1 LFRFFRLAEATW
13 LRLVKGMNIAH
24 EILCNNS
31 SSIAFAEI
39 AESASHLSYADASK
53 LVDAIA
59 VQLRLQDFS
68 ASERIAVTTP
78 RGKDGLLA
86 FLAVSSYAICCPL
99 DPRLLGDELVS
110 ALRDL
115 DVVAVVDA
123 TGEQRIADIA
133 SSLAIPLRNLR
144 LSELSLDTSV
154 GTSGTTGADD
164 IALLLQ
170 TSGTTSKP
178 KHVALT
184 HSNVLAAAKAIGSS
198 YLIGPSD
205 LCINPM
211 PHHHVHGLISAGIS
225 SLFAGASQ
233 FCAPSFAPAAFDQ
246 ALERLD
252 PTWFT
257 GSPAFHLGLLD
268 FYKANGR
275 APRCRSLRFIR
286 SSSAPFPASAIAQ
299 YEGLFGVPLLEN
311 YGMTETASTICSNL
325 LPPRLRKAGSV
336 GSSTGAEIRIAD
348 AAGREVEA
356 GTEGEIH
363 LQGPSV
369 ITKYASGESGP
380 DHFADGWLRTGDVGR
395 IDEDG
400 CLFILGRTKE
410 LIKRGG
416 HSVYPLEIDSAIQSH
431 PDVTQA
437 ISFSLQ
443 HPTLGEEL
451 VAAFVPRSD
460 SPIDGDEVRCFLEEK
475 LSAYKIPI
483 SILRVEQI
491 PKNATGKTARR
502 SMRAAF
508 AEKFAIQGVP
518 AASGLEQTLLEHWKG
533 ITSKPD
539 LGVTDNVF
547 VHGADPIRAQRICDQ
562 MRSLARRNLTLKD
575 LVRNPTVRQQARL
588 LTDPAESDPARRLQ
602 SKIMEKTK

>member
-1 LFRFFRLAEATW
+1 
-13 LRLVKGMNIAH
+13 MNIVH
-24 EILCNNS
+24 EILRNNVT
-31 SSIAFAEI
+31 SIAFTEI
-39 AESASHLSYADASK
+39 AENASHLSYGDVSK

-68 ASERIAVTTP
+68 TSERIAVTTP

-99 DPRLLGDELVS
+99 DPRLLEDELVS

-144 LSELSLDTSV
+144 LSELSLGGSASV

-225 SLFAGASQ
+225 SLLAGASQ
-233 FCAPSFAPAAFDQ
+233 FCAPSFAPAAFDR
-246 ALERLD
+246 ALGRLN

-268 FYKANGR
+268 FYKANER

-311 YGMTETASTICSNL
+311 YGMTETASTVCSNL
-325 LPPRLRKAGSV
+325 LPPRPRKQGSV
-336 GSSTGAEIRIAD
+336 GCPIGAEIRIVD
-348 AAGREVEA
+348 AAGRGVEA
-356 GTEGEIH
+356 GTEGEVLI
-363 LQGPSV
+363 QGPSV

-380 DHFADGWLRTGDVGR
+380 DYFADGWLRTGDVGR

-416 HSVYPLEIDSAIQSH
+416 HSVYPLEVDSAIQSH
-431 PDVTQA
+431 REVAEA
-437 ISFSLQ
+437 ISFSLE

-451 VAAFVPRSD
+451 VAAFVPRAD
-460 SPIDGDEVRCFLEEK
+460 SLIDGDEVKRFLEGK
-475 LSAYKIPI
+475 LSTYKIPI
-483 SILRVEQI
+483 SILRVAEI

-508 AEKFAIQGVP
+508 AEKFAIQGIP
-518 AASGLEQTLLEHWKG
+518 AASELENKLLKYWRLV
-533 ITSKPD
+533 ISKLD

-547 VHGADPIRAQRICDQ
+547 VHGADPIRAQRICDE
-562 MRSLARRNLTLKD
+562 MRSLSGRQLLLKD
-575 LVRNPTVRQQARL
+575 IIRNPTVREQAL
-588 LTDPAESDPARRLQ
+588 LLVEPGEPASERQ
-602 SKIMEKTK
+602 

>member
-1 LFRFFRLAEATW
+1 
-13 LRLVKGMNIAH
+13 MNIAH
-24 EILCNNS
+24 EILRNNS
-31 SSIAFAEI
+31 GSIAFADI
-39 AESASHLSYADASK
+39 AENAPCLSYGDVAS

-59 VQLRLQDFS
+59 MQLCLEEFS

-115 DVVAVVDA
+115 DVVAVIDA

-133 SSLAIPLRNLR
+133 SSLGIPLRKLR
-144 LSELSLDTSV
+144 LSELSLDRPAGV
-154 GTSGTTGADD
+154 GPSGTTGADD

-184 HSNVLAAAKAIGSS
+184 HSNVLAAAKAIGSN

-225 SLFAGASQ
+225 SLLAGASQ
-233 FCAPSFAPAAFDQ
+233 FCAPSFAPASFDK
-246 ALERLD
+246 ALEKLS

-286 SSSAPFPASAIAQ
+286 SSSAPFPASAIAP
-299 YEGLFGVPLLEN
+299 YESLFGVPLLEN
-311 YGMTETASTICSNL
+311 YGMTETASTVCSNL
-325 LPPRLRKAGSV
+325 LPPRPRKQGSV
-336 GSSTGAEIRIAD
+336 GCPIGAEIRIVD
-348 AAGREVEA
+348 AVRRKVEA
-356 GTEGEIH
+356 GTEGEV
-363 LQGPSV
+363 LLRGPSV
-369 ITKYASGESGP
+369 ITTYASGESGP

-395 IDEDG
+395 LDEDG

-416 HSVYPLEIDSAIQSH
+416 HSVYPLEVDSAIQSH
-431 PDVTQA
+431 LEVAEA
-437 ISFSLQ
+437 ISFSLE

-451 VAAFVPRSD
+451 VAAFVPRAD
-460 SPIDGDEVRCFLEEK
+460 SLIDGDDVRRFLEGK
-475 LSAYKIPI
+475 LSTYKIPI
-483 SILRVEQI
+483 AILRVAEI

-508 AEKFAIQGVP
+508 AEKFAIQGAP
-518 AASGLEQTLLEHWKG
+518 AASELENELLKSWRVV
-533 ITSKPD
+533 ISKSE

-547 VHGADPIRAQRICDQ
+547 VHGADPIRAQRICDE
-562 MRSLARRNLTLKD
+562 MRSVARPLMLKD
-575 LVRNPTVRQQARL
+575 IIRNPTVREQAL
-588 LTDPAESDPARRLQ
+588 LLAQPEEPTFERQLYPST
-602 SKIMEKTK
+602 MEKMK